1 MAPDVHASV
10 QPGEG
15 GRMLMDPLEGEDG
28 RLPWCPR
35 GYPFKC
41 PYDEVIQHV
50 GRDDAN
56 LLDALDDFCLN
67 CPQRLDYERHHRGFT
82 V

>member
-1 MAPDVHASV
+1 MVM
-10 QPGEG
+10 E
-15 GRMLMDPLEGEDG
+15 PLEGENS

-41 PYDEVIQHV
+41 PFDEVIQFV
-50 GRDDAN
+50 GRDDANLLDAN

>member
-1 MAPDVHASV
+1 MLSETLG
-10 QPGEG
+10 GE
-15 GRMLMDPLEGEDG
+15 EGS
-28 RLPWCPR
+28 LPWCPR

-41 PYDEVIQHV
+41 PFEEVIQFV

-56 LLDALDDFCLN
+56 LLSALDDFCRN
-67 CPQRLDYERHHRGFT
+67 CPRRLDYERHHHGFT